1 MAYFQGTKEEFYK
14 FLGPR
19 TSDIVTEIS
28 RPKRKHQKS
37 CKDED
42 IDDNGKK
49 KVCGKWKSL
58 DAAHLKDRTRKIL
71 ITEILEEFAEKNTK
85 QSTYKISLDK
95 FEEEFRNKHE
105 DFFKVI
111 QFRCRKHHRAYDNKY
126 KVEDLQDEIVIPTD
140 EIYIPDFEIDSST
153 KSGTLKKLIVA
164 KVSYLREDNC
174 RIARISTD
182 KWNFNLKIDE
192 LKRDFYLLCYNQTDF
207 SVAVLKVIKNTIQI
221 KAKTSDK
228 KKISLNIP
236 YSESKFIE
244 KTTAKT
250 LDFVESFEL
259 KP

>member
-1 MAYFQGTKEEFYK
+1 MAYFEGTKEEFYK

-71 ITEILEEFAEKNTK
+71 ITEILEDFAEKNIK
-85 QSTYKISLDK
+85 QSTYKITLDK
-95 FEEEFRNKHE
+95 FEEEFRNKHKN
-105 DFFKVI
+105 FFNVI

-126 KVEDLQDEIVIPTD
+126 KVEDLQDEIVIPTV
-140 EIYIPDFEIDSST
+140 ETYTPDFEIDSNT
-153 KSGTLKKLIVA
+153 KSEFIKKFIVP
-164 KVSYLREDNC
+164 KISYLKNDNC
-174 RIARISTD
+174 RIARVSKD
-182 KWNFNLKIDE
+182 NWNFNPTVKE
-192 LKRDFYLLCYNQTDF
+192 LKKDFYLLCYNQVDF
-207 SVAVLKVIKNTIQI
+207 SVAILKIEKNTLQI
-221 KAKTSDK
+221 KAKTTDK

-236 YSESKFIE
+236 YSESDFFE
-244 KTTAKT
+244 KKT
-250 LDFVESFEL
+250 DKNLEFLESFEL
-259 KP
+259 KS